1 MAGKKTAA
9 KKKAGTKASAGQAK
23 KVSKARSAPP
33 KKTAL
38 KSKASPKKPVSKS
51 SSASPKKPVKKASAK
66 KIARPAKKTG
76 PKNLPAGNRR
86 KKMISVIAIL
96 LIFFLAFAA
105 SKNFDMGFLS
115 PASSP
120 VPVVDIGDT
129 VAVNYIG
136 RFTDGKVFDTSY
148 ESIAKENDL
157 YAEGRDYA
165 PLTFEV
171 GAGQMIKGF
180 DNAVAG
186 MALGE
191 TKTVTIPPEDAY
203 GAGDPEKI
211 IEIPTSLDRMMY
223 LDREFDISSSDFENV
238 FGKEPV
244 LDNIVG
250 AMFPWNFTV
259 KEIGSENITLEYMME
274 IGDTFVMPQTAWNS
288 TVTAKNGTA
297 LTIMQNPEEGQ
308 VIQTLF
314 GPASI
319 TLAEDRISLAID
331 AETGQEIMTPY
342 GQGTVVSV
350 SGESI
355 TFDLNPPMAGKTL
368 IFEITVENVTKADVE

>member
-1 MAGKKTAA
+1 MADKKTTA
-9 KKKAGTKASAGQAK
+9 KKKASIKAPVRKTK
-23 KVSKARSAPP
+23 KVSKIKSAPP
-33 KKTAL
+33 KKTAP

-51 SSASPKKPVKKASAK
+51 SPASRKKPVKKASAK
-66 KIARPAKKTG
+66 KTEKPAEKTE
-76 PKNLPAGNRR
+76 PKNPQADNKR
-86 KKMISVIAIL
+86 KRIISFIAIL
-96 LIFFLAFAA
+96 FIFLLAFAA
-105 SKNFDMGFLS
+105 SKNFDFNPSDSSSS
-115 PASSP
+115 PALA
-120 VPVVDIGDT
+120 VDIGDT
-129 VAVNYIG
+129 VSVNYIG

-157 YAEGRDYA
+157 YIEGRDYA
-165 PLTFEV
+165 PLTFGV

-180 DNAVAG
+180 DDAVVG

-203 GAGDPEKI
+203 GASDPEKI
-211 IEIPTSLDRMMY
+211 IDIPTSLDRIIY
-223 LDREFDISSSDFENV
+223 LGREFDISSSDFDNA
-238 FGKEPV
+238 FGKDPV
-244 LDNIVG
+244 LDDIVG

-274 IGDTFVMPQTAWNS
+274 IGDTFIMPQTAWNS
-288 TVTAKNGTA
+288 TVMEKNGTT

-308 VIQTLF
+308 IIQTLF

-319 TLAEDRISLAID
+319 TLAEDTISLQVD

-350 SGESI
+350 SEESI
-355 TFDLNPPMAGKTL
+355 TFDLNSAMAGKTL
-368 IFEITVENVTKADVE
+368 IFDITVENVTKTGIQ

>member
-1 MAGKKTAA
+1 M
-9 KKKAGTKASAGQAK
+9 
-23 KVSKARSAPP
+23 PP
-33 KKTAL
+33 QC
-38 KSKASPKKPVSKS
+38 
-51 SSASPKKPVKKASAK
+51 
-66 KIARPAKKTG
+66 
-76 PKNLPAGNRR
+76 
-86 KKMISVIAIL
+86 
-96 LIFFLAFAA
+96 
-105 SKNFDMGFLS
+105 
-115 PASSP
+115 
-120 VPVVDIGDT
+120 
-129 VAVNYIG
+129 
-136 RFTDGKVFDTSY
+136 
-148 ESIAKENDL
+148 
-157 YAEGRDYA
+157 
-165 PLTFEV
+165 PLT
-171 GAGQMIKGF
+171 GH
-180 DNAVAG
+180 
-186 MALGE
+186 
-191 TKTVTIPPEDAY
+191 Y

-244 LDNIVG
+244 LDDIVG

-368 IFEITVENVTKADVE
+368 IFDITVENVTKVVVE